1 MSPSYNLIIA
11 KEHASRIFVN
21 PHKKKEKK
29 KVKLKTSTVGIKN
42 FQIRNFGRRINK
54 DSGTCN
60 SLVICFERI
69 VGFID
74 LGRACRD
81 MSRVKIYH
89 KKKIMIEAATCVLE
103 NKWMRNVL

>member
-1 MSPSYNLIIA
+1 MG
-11 KEHASRIFVN
+11 ASRIFVN
-21 PHKKKEKK
+21 PDQKRKKK
-29 KVKLKTSTVGIKN
+29 KVKLKTSIVGIN
-42 FQIRNFGRRINK
+42 FQICNFGRKINK

-81 MSRVKIYH
+81 MSRVQIYH

-103 NKWMRNVL
+103 NKWMRNVLLYMYIFFY